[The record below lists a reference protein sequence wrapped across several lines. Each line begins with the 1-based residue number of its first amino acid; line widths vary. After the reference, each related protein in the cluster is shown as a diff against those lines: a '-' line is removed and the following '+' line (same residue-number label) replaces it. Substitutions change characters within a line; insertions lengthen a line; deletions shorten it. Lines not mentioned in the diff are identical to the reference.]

1 MTQATQTYR
10 RSLSG
15 SVGAGMKSV
24 FGGNGR
30 TYYMLVHKVSSK
42 YHKAG
47 ESQPIIVDEIEIG
60 RDPRCQVR
68 FDDSFTTVSRR
79 HAAIVRDGEQW
90 KLVQLSTTNST
101 YLNGHHVHKEWYLQ
115 NGDEI
120 QLSTNGP
127 KLGFIIPEG
136 EKGRVSSIGLTARL
150 NLFRQQALRPYKTA
164 LTILSI
170 VLVLALTGGGF
181 GLWRQHGLIEKQN
194 VQLAGLIKENEGNQK
209 VMDSLGK
216 LLEDNATKLKD
227 YEANMEKT
235 KRQLASANN
244 KIRVLEKQV
253 DNITVPT
260 LEGFE
265 EFMSSIYYVRFYVYV
280 DGNPVT
286 GVSGTG
292 FLLEDGRFVT
302 AQHVV
307 NSFLLYPD
315 ASDNDL
321 LLLNVLLTQH
331 PEMVTYKL
339 IAVSSSGDRIE
350 KQFTANNHLFTMGQ
364 YNLSTLGTITIE
376 GMELPIKGVA
386 DFACDYR
393 DYAYFKTEKKGKIS
407 IDGTFSSAMPVG
419 TKLFALGFPKG
430 VGAEDVNNIQPIFSE
445 SSVAREGLDTD
456 GCILLSNSE
465 TDHGNSGGPVFTK
478 KDGKMEVVGI
488 LSGANRLGSKT
499 GNSYGGKWKDRVVP
513 ISVIH

>member
-1 MTQATQTYR
+1 MAQATQTYR

-42 YHKAG
+42 YHRAG

-68 FDDSFTTVSRR
+68 FDDTFTTVSRR

-90 KLVQLSTTNST
+90 KLIQLSTTNST

-136 EKGRVSSIGLTARL
+136 EKGKVSSIGLTARL

-170 VLVLALTGGGF
+170 VLLLALTGGGF
-181 GLWRQHGLIEKQN
+181 GLWKQHGLIEKQN
-194 VQLAGLIKENEGNQK
+194 TQLAGLIKENEGNQK
-209 VMDSLGK
+209 IMDSLGK
-216 LLEDNATKLKD
+216 LLEENALKMKD
-227 YEANMEKT
+227 YEAKMEKT
-235 KRQLASANN
+235 RKQLVSANN
-244 KIRVLEKQV
+244 KIVNLEKQL
-253 DNITVPT
+253 DNVITPT
-260 LEGFE
+260 IEGFE
-265 EFMSSIYYVRFYVYV
+265 AYMPSIYFCVFGAYI
-280 DGNPVT
+280 DGSLASYC
-286 GVSGTG
+286 SGTG

-307 NSFLLYPD
+307 NGFLLYPNND
-315 ASDNDL
+315 YYSDL
-321 LLLNVLLTQH
+321 LNACITLA
-331 PEMVTYKL
+331 PESVTYKF

-350 KQFTANNHLFTMGQ
+350 KQFTADKHAFTMGH
-364 YNLSTLGTITIE
+364 YDLSTLRTTSID
-376 GMELPIKGVA
+376 GMEVPVKGVYSY
-386 DFACDYR
+386 ACDER
-393 DYAYFKTEKKGKIS
+393 DYAYFQTGKQGAIPA
-407 IDGTFSSAMPVG
+407 DADFSRKMPAG
-419 TKLFALGFPKG
+419 TKLFAFGFPQG
-430 VGAEDVNNIQPIFSE
+430 VGAEDIDKIQPIFSE

-465 TDHGNSGGPVFTK
+465 TDHGNSGGPVFAK
-478 KDGKMEVVGI
+478 KDGKIVAIGI

-499 GNSYGGKWKDRVVP
+499 GNSYSGKWKDRVVP
-513 ISVIH
+513 ISALH